1 MNPSDLPNV
10 PPEQTLDPADWNAF
24 RVQAHRLLDASIDR
38 MERYGEGPVWTPL
51 PQDIQADYQAP
62 LPSKGIG
69 SEAIQSHLTALLPY
83 GVGNTHPRFF
93 GWVHG

>member
-1 MNPSDLPNV
+1 MNSSQYASV
-10 PPEQTLDPADWNAF
+10 PLEQTLDPADWNAF
-24 RVQAHRLLDASIDR
+24 RAQAHRLLDASIDR
-38 MERYGEGPVWTPL
+38 MERYSEGPVWTPL
-51 PQDIQADYQAP
+51 PPYIQADYQAP

-93 GWVHG
+93 G